1 MIRQLLVAVALF
13 TIATSGIAFAGSID
27 KAQNIFAQYGTR
39 EAAFDSAVADLYSD
53 TALIKNKRTY
63 PTGQVRE
70 ATFPAVQY
78 KFLIRNAMPLA
89 KAKGDYST
97 YSNVTFSEEGR
108 NVRVKAMRYSVL
120 KKYSSPISLLIG
132 PNEQG
137 QWLILEE
144 LGESQP

>member
-1 MIRQLLVAVALF
+1 MICQLLVAALF
-13 TIATSGIAFAGSID
+13 TIATTSIAFAGSID

-108 NVRVKAMRYSVL
+108 NVRVKAMRHSVL

-144 LGESQP
+144 FGESQP

>member
-1 MIRQLLVAVALF
+1 MIRQLLVAALF
-13 TIATSGIAFAGSID
+13 TTTTTNIAFAGSID
-27 KAQNIFAQYGTR
+27 RAQDVFAQYGKR

-70 ATFPAVQY
+70 VTFPAAQY
-78 KFLIRNAMPLA
+78 KFLIRSAMPLA

-97 YSNVTFSEEGR
+97 YSNVTFSEEGQ
-108 NVRVKAMRYSVL
+108 NIRVKATRYSVL
-120 KKYSSPISLLIG
+120 KKYSSPLSLLIG
-132 PNEQG
+132 SNGQG